1 MEHKSRESKDP
12 WSNRKFGLGP
22 QNEAGQRLTEFY
34 QKNILV
40 ITSILFQQHIRILY
54 TWPSPKIVN
63 TEIRLI
69 IFFAAEDGEALY
81 SQQNL
86 ELIVAELMSSV
97 LKIQAQ
103 LKKVGK
109 TTRPFSY
116 DLNQITYDYAVEVMN
131 RFKGLDLADRMSE
144 ELWMEVCNIVQEAV
158 NKIIP
163 KKNKGKK
170 AKRLSEKA
178 LQTVEKRK
186 VKQKGEKERYTQLNA
201 EFQRVTSRDKKTFF
215 NE

>member
-1 MEHKSRESKDP
+1 M
-12 WSNRKFGLGP
+12 
-22 QNEAGQRLTEFY
+22 
-34 QKNILV
+34 
-40 ITSILFQQHIRILY
+40 
-54 TWPSPKIVN
+54 
-63 TEIRLI
+63 
-69 IFFAAEDGEALY
+69 
-81 SQQNL
+81 
-86 ELIVAELMSSV
+86 AELMSSL

-103 LKKVGK
+103 LKEVGK

-158 NKIIP
+158 NEIIP

-178 LQTVEKRK
+178 LQTVDKRK
-186 VKQKGEKERYTQLNA
+186 VKQKVPGASILHIECILHTECSTFHSII
-201 EFQRVTSRDKKTFF
+201 FQDL
-215 NE
+215 E